1 MNIWIGDAMAAIDKK
16 TVKKVAEVARLNL
29 TESELSRF
37 SDDLS
42 SILDAFK
49 AIGKVDTRKAR
60 PTFQPVDVK
69 NVTRED
75 TVEPSLPQKEAL
87 ANADNKEEGHF
98 KGPKVV

>member
-1 MNIWIGDAMAAIDKK
+1 MTAIDRK

-29 TESELSRF
+29 TEGELSRF
-37 SDDLS
+37 SEDMV
-42 SILDAFK
+42 SILDAFRVLS
-49 AIGKVDTRKAR
+49 KVDTKKVI

-75 TVEPSLPQKEAL
+75 KVEPCLPQKEAL
-87 ANADNKEEGHF
+87 ANARKKEEGHF

>member
-1 MNIWIGDAMAAIDKK
+1 MGIVLDRK

-29 TESELSRF
+29 TEGELSRF
-37 SDDLS
+37 SEDLN

-49 AIGKVDTRKAR
+49 ALGKVDTKDVK
-60 PTFQPVDVK
+60 PTFQPVDIK

-75 TVEPSLPQKEAL
+75 KVEPSISQAEAL
-87 ANADNKEEGHF
+87 ANTENKEEGHF